1 MPVNITEE
9 FVRQLMAQVDFLTKQ
24 NSTLTATVDSTNQ
37 TIIELNQTITEL
49 KQTIRELKEQLNKN
63 SKNSSKPPSSDGLKK
78 PAVKKNRSLRESS
91 GKKQGAQEGHDG
103 VYLSVTANPDH
114 IRNHMHSDC
123 TGCPYRA
130 KCLDKACIKE
140 TRHEIDAVVTVDVTA
155 HNLIEVCRCPLH
167 GGVKAGAFPENIK
180 ATVQYGKNLQAMTVA
195 FNTVGAVSI
204 NRTHEILS
212 SVFNIPLATG
222 TIKNMVSRCAE
233 SLKDTYE
240 RIRLTMTALGLL
252 HCDETGTRVDGKTC
266 WVHVASDQDYTYLTI
281 NQKRGQIGMDAA
293 DVLPHAHGII
303 VHDCWGS
310 YWKYQDVT
318 HAICCAHLL
327 RELNGVIENHPE
339 QTWAVRF
346 RKLLL
351 DMKKVRD
358 KALLSDKDEVSY
370 YHRNRFD
377 MEYDAIIKTAY
388 EENPLPETPAKK
400 RGRKKKS
407 KVLNLI
413 CRLENYKESVCLFI
427 KNLCVPFDNNQ
438 SERDLRM
445 VKVKTKVSGCFRSE
459 KGAQEYLTIMSYI
472 GSARKHGINAFIAIR
487 EALNGNPDII
497 FN

>member
-1 MPVNITEE
+1 MPINITEE
-9 FVRQLMAQVDFLTKQ
+9 FVRFLMEQNASLSEQVAE
-24 NSTLTATVDSTNQ
+24 LTATVDSM
-37 TIIELNQTITEL
+37 NQTITEL
-49 KQTIRELKEQLNKN
+49 NQTVKELKEQLNKN
-63 SKNSSKPPSSDGLKK
+63 SKNSSKPPSSDGLQK
-78 PAVKKNRSLRESS
+78 PAVNKTKSLRKSS

-103 VYLSVTANPDH
+103 VHLSVISDPDH
-114 IRNHMHSDC
+114 IEDHMHSDC
-123 TGCPYRA
+123 TGCPHRA
-130 KCLDKACIKE
+130 ECLSKACIKE
-140 TRHEIDAVVTVDVTA
+140 TRHEVDTVVTVDVTA
-155 HNLIEVCRCPLH
+155 HNLIEVRKCPLH
-167 GGVKAGAFPENIK
+167 GGVKTGSFPENIK
-180 ATVQYGKNLQAMTVA
+180 ATVQYGKNLQAMVVA
-195 FNTVGAVSI
+195 FNTIGAVSI

-212 SVFNIPLATG
+212 SVFDIPLATG
-222 TIKNMVSRCAE
+222 TIKNMVTRCAE

-240 RIRLTMTALGLL
+240 RIRLKMISLGLF
-252 HCDETGTRVDGKTC
+252 HCDETSSRVDGKTC
-266 WVHVASDQDYTYLTI
+266 WVHVASNQDYTYLII

-293 DVLPHAHGII
+293 NVLPHARGII

-339 QTWAVRF
+339 QIWAVRF
-346 RKLLL
+346 KKLLL
-351 DMKKVRD
+351 GMKKVRD
-358 KALLSDKDEVSY
+358 KALLSDKEEVSY
-370 YHRNRFD
+370 YHRHKFD

-388 EENPLPETPAKK
+388 EENPLPETPANK

-413 CRLENYKESVCLFI
+413 CRLDNYKESVCLFL

-438 SERDLRM
+438 AERDLRM

-459 KGAQEYLTIMSYI
+459 KGAQEYLTIMSYV
-472 GSARKHGINAFIAIR
+472 GSARKHGINAFTAIR

>member
-9 FVRQLMAQVDFLTKQ
+9 FVRFLMKQ
-24 NSTLTATVDSTNQ
+24 NEEQSAR
-37 TIIELNQTITEL
+37 IAELSAEIASLN
-49 KQTIRELKEQLNKN
+49 QTIRELKEQLNKN
-63 SKNSSKPPSSDGLKK
+63 SKNSSKPPASDGLKK
-78 PAVKKNRSLRESS
+78 PTVKKDRSLRESS
-91 GKKQGAQEGHDG
+91 GKKQGAQKGHVG
-103 VYLSVTANPDH
+103 IHLTVISKPDH
-114 IRNHMHSDC
+114 VREHMHSDC

-130 KCLDKACIKE
+130 SCLDKACIKE
-140 TRHEIDAVVTVDVTA
+140 TRHEVDAVVNVDVTA
-155 HNLIEVCRCPLH
+155 HNLIEVRECPMH
-167 GGVKAGAFPENIK
+167 GGVKTGAFPENIK
-180 ATVQYGKNLQAMTVA
+180 ATVQYGKNLQAMVVA
-195 FNTVGAVSI
+195 FNTVEAVSI

-222 TIKNMVSRCAE
+222 TIKNMVTRCAE
-233 SLKDTYE
+233 SLKNTYE
-240 RIRLTMTALGLL
+240 RIRMTMIMLGLI
-252 HCDETGTRVDGKTC
+252 HCDETGTRVDGKTL
-266 WVHVASDQDYTYLTI
+266 WVHVASNQNYTYLTI

-293 DVLPHAHGII
+293 NVLPHFQGIT

-310 YWKYQDVT
+310 YWKYQNVT

-339 QTWAVRF
+339 QTWASKF
-346 RKLLL
+346 KELLL
-351 DMKKVRD
+351 SMKKVRD
-358 KALLSDKDEVSY
+358 KALLDAKDEVSY
-370 YHRNRFD
+370 YHRHKFD
-377 MEYDAIIKTAY
+377 KEYDSIIKTAY

-413 CRLENYKESVCLFI
+413 CRLDNYKESVCLFI

-438 SERDLRM
+438 AERDLRM

-459 KGAQEYLTIMSYI
+459 EGSQEYLTIMSYI
-472 GSARKHGINAFIAIR
+472 GSARKHGINAFTAIR

>member
-9 FVRQLMAQVDFLTKQ
+9 FVRYLMEQNASLSNQVAE
-24 NSTLTATVDSTNQ
+24 LTATVDSM
-37 TIIELNQTITEL
+37 NQTITEL
-49 KQTIRELKEQLNKN
+49 NQTIRELKEQLNKN

-78 PAVKKNRSLRESS
+78 PAVNKNKSLRESS

-103 VYLSVTANPDH
+103 VHLSVISEPDH
-114 IRNHMHSDC
+114 IEDHMHSDC
-123 TGCPYRA
+123 TGCPHRA
-130 KCLDKACIKE
+130 KCLSKACIKE
-140 TRHEIDAVVTVDVTA
+140 TRHEIDSVVIVDVTA
-155 HNLIEVCRCPLH
+155 HHLMEVHDCPLH
-167 GGVKAGAFPENIK
+167 GGVKTGAFPENIK
-180 ATVQYGKNLQAMTVA
+180 ATVQYGKNLQAMVVA

-222 TIKNMVSRCAE
+222 TIKNMVTRCAD
-233 SLKDTYE
+233 SLKETNE
-240 RIRLTMTALGLL
+240 RIRRRMTTLGLI
-252 HCDETGTRVDGKTC
+252 HCDETGSRVDGKTC
-266 WVHVASDQDYTYLTI
+266 RVHVASDQDYTYLTI

-293 DVLPHAHGII
+293 DVLPHARGII

-327 RELNGVIENHPE
+327 REINGVIENHPE
-339 QTWAVRF
+339 QTWAGRF
-346 RKLLL
+346 KKLLL

-358 KALLSDKDEVSY
+358 KALLSDEDEVSC
-370 YHRNRFD
+370 YHRHKFD

-388 EENPLPETPAKK
+388 EENPLPETIANK

-413 CRLENYKESVCLFI
+413 CRLDNYKESVCLFI

-438 SERDLRM
+438 AERDLRM

-459 KGAQEYLTIMSYI
+459 DGAQEYLTIMSYI
-472 GSARKHGINAFIAIR
+472 GSARKHGINAFMAIR

>member
-24 NSTLTATVDSTNQ
+24 NSTLTATVDSMNQ
-37 TIIELNQTITEL
+37 TINELDQTITELNQTI
-49 KQTIRELKEQLNKN
+49 KELKEQLNKN

-78 PAVKKNRSLRESS
+78 PVVKKNRSLRESS

-103 VYLSVTANPDH
+103 VHLSVISNPDH
-114 IRNHMHSDC
+114 TREHMHSDC
-123 TGCPYRA
+123 TGRT
-130 KCLDKACIKE
+130 KCLDKACIRE

-155 HNLIEVCRCPLH
+155 HNLIEVRECPLH
-167 GGVKAGAFPENIK
+167 GGVKTGSFPENIK
-180 ATVQYGKNLQAMTVA
+180 ATVQYGKNLQAMVVA

-212 SVFNIPLATG
+212 SVLNIPLATG
-222 TIKNMVSRCAE
+222 TIKNMVTRCAE

-240 RIRLTMTALGLL
+240 RIRLKMGTLGLI
-252 HCDETGTRVDGKTC
+252 HCDETGSRVDGKTC

-281 NQKRGQIGMDAA
+281 NQRRGQIGMDAA
-293 DVLPHAHGII
+293 GVLPHAHGII
-303 VHDCWGS
+303 VHDCWSS

-346 RKLLL
+346 KTLLL
-351 DMKKVRD
+351 CMKKVRD
-358 KALLSDKDEVSY
+358 KALLSDKNEVSY
-370 YHRNRFD
+370 YHRHKFD
-377 MEYDAIIKTAY
+377 MEYDSIIKTAY

-400 RGRKKKS
+400 HGRKKKS

-413 CRLENYKESVCLFI
+413 CRLDNYKESVCLFI
-427 KNLCVPFDNNQ
+427 KNLSVPFDNNQ
-438 SERDLRM
+438 AERDLRM

-459 KGAQEYLTIMSYI
+459 EGAQEYLTIMSYI
-472 GSARKHGINAFIAIR
+472 GSARKHGINAFTAIR
-487 EALNGNPDII
+487 EALNGTPDII

>member
-9 FVRQLMAQVDFLTKQ
+9 FVRFLMKQ
-24 NSTLTATVDSTNQ
+24 NEEQSARIAELSAEIAS
-37 TIIELNQTITEL
+37 LNQTI
-49 KQTIRELKEQLNKN
+49 KELKEQLNKN

-78 PAVKKNRSLRESS
+78 PAVNKNKSLRESS

-103 VYLSVTANPDH
+103 VHLSVISAPDH
-114 IRNHMHSDC
+114 IENHMHSDC
-123 TGCPYRA
+123 TGCPHRA
-130 KCLDKACIKE
+130 ECLSKACIKE
-140 TRHEIDAVVTVDVTA
+140 TRHEVDAVVTVDVTA
-155 HNLIEVCRCPLH
+155 HNAIEVRECPLH
-167 GGVKAGAFPENIK
+167 GGVKTGSFPENIK
-180 ATVQYGKNLQAMTVA
+180 ATVQYGKNLQAMVVA

-222 TIKNMVSRCAE
+222 TIKNMVTRCAE

-240 RIRLTMTALGLL
+240 RIRRKMIMLGLI
-252 HCDETGTRVDGKTC
+252 HCDETGSRVDGKTC

-293 DVLPHAHGII
+293 DVLPHARGII

-310 YWKYQDVT
+310 YWKYQD
-318 HAICCAHLL
+318 
-327 RELNGVIENHPE
+327 
-339 QTWAVRF
+339 
-346 RKLLL
+346 
-351 DMKKVRD
+351 
-358 KALLSDKDEVSY
+358 EVSY
-370 YHRNRFD
+370 YHRHKFD

-413 CRLENYKESVCLFI
+413 CRLDNYKESVCLFI

-438 SERDLRM
+438 AERDLRM

-459 KGAQEYLTIMSYI
+459 EGAQEYLTIMSYI
-472 GSARKHGINAFIAIR
+472 GSARKHGINAFTAIR

>member
-9 FVRQLMAQVDFLTKQ
+9 FVRYLMEQNASLSDQVAE
-24 NSTLTATVDSTNQ
+24 LTATVK
-37 TIIELNQTITEL
+37 ELNQTI
-49 KQTIRELKEQLNKN
+49 KELKEQLNKN

-78 PAVKKNRSLRESS
+78 PAVNKNKSLRESS
-91 GKKQGAQEGHDG
+91 RKKQGAQEGHDG
-103 VYLSVTANPDH
+103 VHLSVISEPDH
-114 IRNHMHSDC
+114 IEDHMHSDC
-123 TGCPYRA
+123 TGCPHRA
-130 KCLDKACIKE
+130 KCLSKACIKE
-140 TRHEIDAVVTVDVTA
+140 TRHEVDAVVTVDVTA
-155 HNLIEVCRCPLH
+155 HNLIEVRECLLH
-167 GGVKAGAFPENIK
+167 GGVKTGSFPENIK
-180 ATVQYGKNLQAMTVA
+180 ATVQYGKNLQAMVVA

-222 TIKNMVSRCAE
+222 TIKNMVTRCAE

-240 RIRLTMTALGLL
+240 RIRLKMIMLGLI
-252 HCDETGTRVDGKTC
+252 HCDETGSRVDGKTC

-293 DVLPHAHGII
+293 DVLPHARGII

-310 YWKYQDVT
+310 YWKYQDVK

-339 QTWAVRF
+339 QTWASRF
-346 RKLLL
+346 KKLLL
-351 DMKKVRD
+351 NMKKVRD
-358 KALLSDKDEVSY
+358 KALISDKDEVSY
-370 YHRNRFD
+370 YHRHKFD

-438 SERDLRM
+438 AERDLRM

-459 KGAQEYLTIMSYI
+459 EGAQEYLTIMSYI
-472 GSARKHGINAFIAIR
+472 GSARKHGINAFAAIR

-497 FN
+497 FS

>member
-9 FVRQLMAQVDFLTKQ
+9 VVRFLMKQ
-24 NSTLTATVDSTNQ
+24 NEEQSARIAELSAEIAS
-37 TIIELNQTITEL
+37 LNQTI
-49 KQTIRELKEQLNKN
+49 KELKEQLNKN

-78 PAVKKNRSLRESS
+78 PSVNKNKSLRESS

-103 VYLSVTANPDH
+103 VHLSVISDPDH
-114 IRNHMHSDC
+114 IENHMHSDC
-123 TGCPYRA
+123 TGCPHRA
-130 KCLDKACIKE
+130 ECLSKACIKE
-140 TRHEIDAVVTVDVTA
+140 TRHEIDTVVTVDVTA
-155 HNLIEVCRCPLH
+155 HNAIEVRECPLH
-167 GGVKAGAFPENIK
+167 GGVKTGSFPENIK
-180 ATVQYGKNLQAMTVA
+180 ATVQYGKNLQAMVVA

-222 TIKNMVSRCAE
+222 TIKNMVTRCAE

-240 RIRLTMTALGLL
+240 RIRLKMTILGLV
-252 HCDETGTRVDGKTC
+252 HCDETGSRVDGKTC

-281 NQKRGQIGMDAA
+281 SQKRGQIGMDAA
-293 DVLPHAHGII
+293 DVLPHVRGII

-346 RKLLL
+346 KKLLL

-358 KALLSDKDEVSY
+358 KALLSEEDEVSY
-370 YHRNRFD
+370 YHRHKFYK
-377 MEYDAIIKTAY
+377 EYDAIIKTAY

-413 CRLENYKESVCLFI
+413 CRLDNYKESVCLFL

-438 SERDLRM
+438 AERDLRM

-459 KGAQEYLTIMSYI
+459 EGAQEYLTIMSYI
-472 GSARKHGINAFIAIR
+472 GSASKHGINAFTAIR

>member
-9 FVRQLMAQVDFLTKQ
+9 FVRFLMKQ
-24 NSTLTATVDSTNQ
+24 NEKQSARIAELSAEIAS
-37 TIIELNQTITEL
+37 LNQTI
-49 KQTIRELKEQLNKN
+49 KELKEQLNKN

-78 PAVKKNRSLRESS
+78 PAVKKNKSLREFS
-91 GKKQGAQEGHDG
+91 GKKQGAQEGHNG
-103 VYLSVTANPDH
+103 IHLSVISDPDH
-114 IRNHMHSDC
+114 IENHMHSDC
-123 TGCPYRA
+123 TGCPHRA
-130 KCLDKACIKE
+130 KCLSKACIKE
-140 TRHEIDAVVTVDVTA
+140 TRHEVDAVVTVDVTA
-155 HNLIEVCRCPLH
+155 HNAIEVRECPLH
-167 GGVKAGAFPENIK
+167 GGVKTGSFPENIK
-180 ATVQYGKNLQAMTVA
+180 ATVQYGKNLQAMVVA

-222 TIKNMVSRCAE
+222 TIKNMVTRCAE

-240 RIRLTMTALGLL
+240 RIRRKMIMLGLI
-252 HCDETGTRVDGKTC
+252 HCDETGSRVDGKTC

-293 DVLPHAHGII
+293 DVLPHARGII

-346 RKLLL
+346 KKLLL

-370 YHRNRFD
+370 YHRHKFD

-413 CRLENYKESVCLFI
+413 CRLDNYKESVCLFI

-438 SERDLRM
+438 AERDLRM

-459 KGAQEYLTIMSYI
+459 EGAQEYLTIMSYI
-472 GSARKHGINAFIAIR
+472 GSARKHGINAFTAIR
-487 EALNGNPDII
+487 EALNGNADII

>member
-9 FVRQLMAQVDFLTKQ
+9 FVRYLMEQNASLSDQVAE
-24 NSTLTATVDSTNQ
+24 LTATVK
-37 TIIELNQTITEL
+37 ELNQTI
-49 KQTIRELKEQLNKN
+49 KELKEQLNKN

-78 PAVKKNRSLRESS
+78 PAVNKNKSLRESS

-103 VYLSVTANPDH
+103 VHLSVISEPDH
-114 IRNHMHSDC
+114 IEDHMHSDC
-123 TGCPYRA
+123 TGCPHRA
-130 KCLDKACIKE
+130 KCLSKACIKE
-140 TRHEIDAVVTVDVTA
+140 TRHEVDAVVTVDVTA
-155 HNLIEVCRCPLH
+155 HNLIEVRECLLH
-167 GGVKAGAFPENIK
+167 GGVKTGSFPENIK
-180 ATVQYGKNLQAMTVA
+180 ATVQYGKNLQAMVVA

-222 TIKNMVSRCAE
+222 TIKNMVTRCAE

-240 RIRLTMTALGLL
+240 RIRLKMIMLGLI
-252 HCDETGTRVDGKTC
+252 HCDETGSRVDGKTC

-293 DVLPHAHGII
+293 DVLPHARGII

-310 YWKYQDVT
+310 YWKYQD
-318 HAICCAHLL
+318 
-327 RELNGVIENHPE
+327 
-339 QTWAVRF
+339 
-346 RKLLL
+346 
-351 DMKKVRD
+351 
-358 KALLSDKDEVSY
+358 EVSY
-370 YHRNRFD
+370 YHRHKFD

-413 CRLENYKESVCLFI
+413 CRLENYTESVCLFI

-438 SERDLRM
+438 AERDLRM

-459 KGAQEYLTIMSYI
+459 EGAQEYLTIMSYI
-472 GSARKHGINAFIAIR
+472 GSARKHGINACAAIR

-497 FN
+497 FS